1 MKIAPTKYSGPRP
14 NGLGNFVIIGHN
26 YYDGTH
32 FSDLFKLRIGDKIY
46 ITDLTGYKGEYKVFE
61 TKIIEPTDFSCIE
74 PYEEVKSFVTLITC
88 ANGIKN
94 RYVVKCVE
102 N

>member
-61 TKIIEPTDFSCIE
+61 TKIIEPTDFSCI
-74 PYEEVKSFVTLITC
+74 
-88 ANGIKN
+88 
-94 RYVVKCVE
+94 
-102 N
+102 